1 MSSVD
6 DRKDTAVAT
15 RNKESIEAEIAEA
28 RERLAGN
35 IEGLISQFHPKA
47 VVNRGV
53 QDAKQFAQQEFR
65 AAKQQVV
72 YDTGEI
78 RYDRVAF
85 LVGAFA
91 GAIAFL
97 MIIRKLVR
105 R

>member
-1 MSSVD
+1 M
-6 DRKDTAVAT
+6 AT
-15 RNKESIEAEIAEA
+15 RNKAAIETEIAEA

-53 QDAKQFAQQEFR
+53 ADAKQFAQQEFR

-78 RYDRVAF
+78 RYERVAL
-85 LVGAFA
+85 LVGAVA
-91 GAIAFL
+91 GVIAF
-97 MIIRKLVR
+97 MAIVRSLVR

>member
-1 MSSVD
+1 M
-6 DRKDTAVAT
+6 AT
-15 RNKESIEAEIAEA
+15 RNKASIEADIAEA

-35 IEGLISQFHPKA
+35 VEGLISQFHPKA

-53 QDAKQFAQQEFR
+53 ADAKQFAQQEFR
-65 AAKQQVV
+65 AAKQQVM

-78 RYDRVAF
+78 RYDRVAY

-97 MIIRKLVR
+97 MIVRSLVR